1 MPKISKTHL
10 GFALAF
16 LIGFLLGWLV
26 IGWWLWPV
34 QWINTDPWD
43 LRPEFKKQYI
53 LMAADSYALSSNPEL
68 LRERFR
74 GWPPEDLAA
83 FIDEV
88 KRENPG
94 NELLASRLETI
105 KSALNLPEPRTTPA
119 VSEPEKRGP
128 RVSIIIILG
137 GLLALLIFALGV
149 IYRAF
154 KDKLIPWARQTPRRS
169 VKPAPELKV
178 VEGEYREIPLLAR
191 YSSKYT
197 YGDVRFAESFSIE
210 SPQGDYLGECGI
222 EASEL
227 VGSGDPPRI
236 GAFEVWLFD
245 KNLNRTISKIITV
258 PGADEAMRA
267 SLKSLSISGEVLQ
280 AERGG
285 IIDLVTDNLKV
296 LVIINDLALGNEGTF
311 FTQLSTTFEIFLKKD
326 EHHNKL

>member
-1 MPKISKTHL
+1 MPKISRTHL

-16 LIGFLLGWLV
+16 LAGFLLGWLV

-105 KSALNLPEPRTTPA
+105 RSALNLPEPGITPA
-119 VSEPEKRGP
+119 VPEPPKRGLK
-128 RVSIIIILG
+128 VSLIFWG
-137 GLLALLIFALGV
+137 SLALLIFLIALGV
-149 IYRAF
+149 IYRAY
-154 KDKLIPWARQTPRRS
+154 KDKLTQWARQSSRRS
-169 VKPAPELKV
+169 TKSAPEPKV
-178 VEGEYREIPLLAR
+178 VEGEYREFPLLAR

-197 YGDVRFAESFSIE
+197 YGDVRFAESFPIE

-222 EASEL
+222 ESSEL

-245 KNLNRTISKIITV
+245 KNLNRTISKIITI

-267 SLKSLSISGEVLQ
+267 SLKSFSISGEVLQ
-280 AERGG
+280 AEKGG
-285 IIDLVTDNLKV
+285 IISLVTDNLEV
-296 LVIINDLALGNEGTF
+296 RVTINDLALGNGGTF
-311 FTQLSTTFEIFLKKD
+311 FTQLSTTFEIFQKKR
-326 EHHNKL
+326 